1 MGSIFRTEFVFADN
15 AEILNDVKKHG
26 FKIICSCLENSVDIY
41 RYITDKGADESIK
54 TAIVVGSEAF
64 GVSEEVLNMSDI
76 RVRIPMRGKVE
87 SLNAA
92 IAAGILMYLL

>member
-1 MGSIFRTEFVFADN
+1 M
-15 AEILNDVKKHG
+15 
-26 FKIICSCLENSVDIY
+26 DIY
-41 RYITDKGADESIK
+41 RYIADRGADESIK